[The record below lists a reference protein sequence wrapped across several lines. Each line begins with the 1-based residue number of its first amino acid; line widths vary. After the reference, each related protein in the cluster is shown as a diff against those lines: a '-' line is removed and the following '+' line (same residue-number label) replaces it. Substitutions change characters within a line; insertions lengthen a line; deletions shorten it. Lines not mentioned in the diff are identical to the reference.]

1 MLPGISSD
9 ILPGISSGI
18 LSGVLPGISWY
29 SVWHSFWQS
38 FWHIFWPSFWHIFLH
53 SFWHLFWHSFW
64 NPLRHSFLHIFWPSF
79 WHSFWQSFWHIFWPS
94 FWYSFWHISWHSF
107 LQYMQSPIWQSFWH
121 IFWHSFRHIFW
132 HSVWYSFGSG
142 GEHLAAGPVANT
154 RRESSR
160 FPGSGGEHLAPTIA
174 IELGVS
180 PILIAIVSS
189 FPSPLCT
196 ERTCMLLGRRG
207 GGGGA
212 GGGGG
217 MCLTS
222 LVSFFQG
229 RIKACR
235 KIFECLRMQRGLKP
249 HYGDP
254 LAVLRPNDQHKTS
267 SHCSKFSN
275 FIEVSNSQRCEKM
288 FQRPHHQS
296 VLLHVLYL
304 WWHQETP
311 GLSAARASPFPH
323 SGKLKG
329 SWANQLAVS
338 SPKLLGR
345 TFHQIRVSWN
355 LTLMPWPMNDPRMRS
370 LPFYLKTTGL

>member
-1 MLPGISSD
+1 MQTRCNVHANVKSSCKMHAKQHAQYMYSTCKVQSDNLSDIFSDILTVISPDILSDILSGISSNISSD
-9 ILPGISSGI
+9 ILSDI
-18 LSGVLPGISWY
+18 
-29 SVWHSFWQS
+29 
-38 FWHIFWPSFWHIFLH
+38 PS
-53 SFWHLFWHSFW
+53 
-64 NPLRHSFLHIFWPSF
+64 
-79 WHSFWQSFWHIFWPS
+79 
-94 FWYSFWHISWHSF
+94 
-107 LQYMQSPIWQSFWH
+107 
-121 IFWHSFRHIFW
+121 
-132 HSVWYSFGSG
+132 
-142 GEHLAAGPVANT
+142 GPVANT
-154 RRESSR
+154 WRRVRWRTPGENPRSS
-160 FPGSGGEHLAPTIA
+160 PGPVANLAPTIA

-235 KIFECLRMQRGLKP
+235 KIFECLRMQIGLKP

-254 LAVLRPNDQHKTS
+254 LAVLRMFPNDQHKTSSHS

-296 VLLHVLYL
+296 VLLHVLLYL
-304 WWHQETP
+304 W
-311 GLSAARASPFPH
+311 
-323 SGKLKG
+323 
-329 SWANQLAVS
+329 
-338 SPKLLGR
+338 
-345 TFHQIRVSWN
+345 
-355 LTLMPWPMNDPRMRS
+355 
-370 LPFYLKTTGL
+370 